1 MSKKCEG
8 SVCKFKCRPA
18 ADCILHVAND
28 DQSSCILIAIVYW
41 STFFS
46 KSTYSHPKIF
56 SYCVI
61 TIRHFQ
67 QWEGPSPSKCF
78 LQIFS
83 ILYSSQYR
91 GRNLWTLSN
100 TYAHHACN
108 IATLQ
113 CQCTGHHGPSDVK
126 VTSWEAICKFLFP
139 PSWIIASWASEL
151 RTSAKS
157 WSTWCSCC
165 GRQPRQTLAPVFIGL
180 FIFIPSAA
188 PLHLQ
193 RLSGQWTSSKW
204 VCDRWQP
211 YSYGSR
217 VTWMR

>member
-1 MSKKCEG
+1 MIKIK
-8 SVCKFKCRPA
+8 
-18 ADCILHVAND
+18 
-28 DQSSCILIAIVYW
+28 
-41 STFFS
+41 TFNNEKALVSAFS
-46 KSTYSHPKIF
+46 NY
-56 SYCVI
+56 
-61 TIRHFQ
+61 
-67 QWEGPSPSKCF
+67 
-78 LQIFS
+78 
-83 ILYSSQYR
+83 SQYCIHHSIEV
-91 GRNLWTLSN
+91 GIYELYLSN
-100 TYAHHACN
+100 THAHHACN